1 MRSYLRL
8 LCWAGVGAAAFLFS
22 VQAFA
27 LEYSP
32 FVSMG
37 VTFGGDTLADTPVGD
52 PKLKKTASIKAG
64 QFMYFST
71 GATLPLPQPGDWEV
85 QSSIGYWFD
94 SVQTGGH
101 ELRFRRVPIDVLL
114 ARSFDKN
121 WRVLGGL
128 TYHLNPERRCTLDN
142 CAQPSSAFKNAIG
155 LVAEADWLFGGV
167 VTRVVGAEEPR
178 PTKLWMGVR
187 MTLINYK
194 TTDENPVEYSG
205 NNFGLT
211 IGLNF

>member
-1 MRSYLRL
+1 MQRYSRSLSLWGIGFATL
-8 LCWAGVGAAAFLFS
+8 LFTG
-22 VQAFA
+22 QAVA
-27 LEYSP
+27 LEISP

-37 VTFGGDTLADTPVGD
+37 ITFGGDTLGETPVGD
-52 PKLKKTASIKAG
+52 PKAKKIESIKAG
-64 QFMYFST
+64 QFMYFSA
-71 GATLPLPQPGDWEV
+71 GATVPLPEPGDWEV

-114 ARSFDKN
+114 ARSFDKS
-121 WRVLGGL
+121 WRVSGGL

-155 LVAEADWLFGGV
+155 LVAEADWLFGGI
-167 VTRVVGAEEPR
+167 VTRVVGAGEPR

-187 MTLINYK
+187 MTLIDYK
-194 TTDENPVEYSG
+194 TTDTVVTKYSG
-205 NNFGLT
+205 NNVGLLV
-211 IGLNF
+211 GLNF